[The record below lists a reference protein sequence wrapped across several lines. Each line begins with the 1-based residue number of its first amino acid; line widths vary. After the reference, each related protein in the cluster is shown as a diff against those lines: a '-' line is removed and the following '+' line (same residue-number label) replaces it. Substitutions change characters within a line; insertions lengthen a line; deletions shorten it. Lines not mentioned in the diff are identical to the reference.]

1 MPYTFDSIKSNPER
15 LRDIAVKLINNLSDY
30 PNTQVSA
37 NVLYPAIRK
46 LNGTIAD
53 TRFPEHLETSLRDV
67 NPSLDDDLLELQ
79 KISYQ
84 IGNGMYNNELKS
96 LKYDYAINNPNL
108 IIKQYNNSDMLNKIK
123 NDFGIY
129 YDISKDPNFAAED
142 TEFADTF
149 KNTLGQLLNKP
160 TDYYINIP
168 SQQTGFPMAEYE
180 LQNLPNSALKRI
192 YALLQ
197 YRTNYPLPEAFVA
210 NSINKV

>member
-1 MPYTFDSIKSNPER
+1 MSYTFNSIKDNPER

-53 TRFPEHLETSLRDV
+53 TRFPEYPETSLRDV

-79 KISYQ
+79 KISYH

-108 IIKQYNNSDMLNKIK
+108 IIKKYNNSDMLNKIK
-123 NDFGIY
+123 MV
-129 YDISKDPNFAAED
+129 PL
-142 TEFADTF
+142 T
-149 KNTLGQLLNKP
+149 QNK
-160 TDYYINIP
+160 
-168 SQQTGFPMAEYE
+168 
-180 LQNLPNSALKRI
+180 
-192 YALLQ
+192 
-197 YRTNYPLPEAFVA
+197 
-210 NSINKV
+210 